1 MSANQAE
8 TAHSAS
14 NAALPTRT
22 MCKVLGVSPSGFY
35 AWKDR
40 PRSPRA
46 QSNLALT
53 EAITQAYAQSDE
65 IYGAHKIHAEL
76 RDTTVA
82 SHDTRWARVGLNRV
96 AALMRC
102 AQLRGV
108 SNRRSYV
115 VTTERDDTAPKAPDL
130 VNRQFVATAPD
141 QLWVA
146 DITYVP
152 VQGEFIFL
160 AVVLDVWSRKVVG
173 WHIGESLHTEMI
185 LAALEMA
192 ARARKP
198 ESVIHHSDQG
208 CQYTSLAFGS
218 RCKELNVRPSMGTVG
233 DAYDNAMAESF
244 FALLESELLSRRKF
258 TSKAEA
264 SMALF
269 TYIEAWYNR
278 TRRHG
283 ALGQISP
290 LAFENNFYAKK
301 VQNDAT
307 NPTTKSTTTGDPSDQ
322 NSSETAKTNL
332 NDAILI
338 AMQPS

>member
-1 MSANQAE
+1 MSANQAA
-8 TAHSAS
+8 TDKKPLAV
-14 NAALPTRT
+14 RT
-22 MCKVLGVSPSGFY
+22 MCKVLGVSTSGYY

-40 PRSPRA
+40 PLSARA
-46 QSNLALT
+46 QANVALT
-53 EAITQAYAQSDE
+53 QVIAVAHASSDE
-65 IYGAHKIHAEL
+65 IYGAPKLHAEL
-76 RDTTVA
+76 RDATVCT
-82 SHDTRWARVGLNRV
+82 HDPRWANVGKNRV

-102 AQLRGV
+102 AGLRGV

-115 VTTERDDTAPKAPDL
+115 VTTERDVNERPAPDL
-130 VNRQFVATAPD
+130 VNRQFVASAPD

-152 VQGEFIFL
+152 TWAGFVYL

-173 WHIGESLHTEMI
+173 WHIGQSLHTDLI

-198 ESVIHHSDQG
+198 RSVIHHSDQG
-208 CQYTSLAFGS
+208 CQYTSVAFGS

-244 FALLESELLSRRKF
+244 FSLLESELLNRRTFK
-258 TSKAEA
+258 TKAQA
-264 SMALF
+264 AMALF

-283 ALGQISP
+283 SLGQISP
-290 LAFENNFYAKK
+290 LVFENNFHKTEAQK
-301 VQNDAT
+301 NAT
-307 NPTTKSTTTGDPSDQ
+307 QGKQTEIKTDDPSDEK
-322 NSSETAKTNL
+322 NNAKPTTSSV
-332 NDAILI
+332 DAILE
-338 AMQPS
+338 AMESS

>member
-1 MSANQAE
+1 
-8 TAHSAS
+8 
-14 NAALPTRT
+14 
-22 MCKVLGVSPSGFY
+22 MCEVLGVSTSGYY
-35 AWKDR
+35 AWKNR
-40 PRSPRA
+40 PASART
-46 QSNLALT
+46 QSNVALT
-53 EAITQAYAQSDE
+53 EAITLAYAQSDE

-96 AALMRC
+96 ATLMRC
-102 AQLRGV
+102 ARLRGV

-115 VTTERDDTAPKAPDL
+115 VTTERDVNERPAPDL
-130 VNRQFVATAPD
+130 VNRQFVASAPNE
-141 QLWVA
+141 LWVA

-152 VQGEFIFL
+152 TWAGFVYL

-173 WHIGESLHTEMI
+173 WHIGQSLHTDLI

-198 ESVIHHSDQG
+198 KSVIHHSDQG
-208 CQYTSLAFGS
+208 CQYTSVAFGS
-218 RCKELNVRPSMGTVG
+218 RCRELNVRPSMGTVG

-244 FALLESELLSRRKF
+244 FALLESELLSRRTFK
-258 TSKAEA
+258 TKAEA
-264 SMALF
+264 TMALF

-307 NPTTKSTTTGDPSDQ
+307 GVT
-322 NSSETAKTNL
+322 TNL
-332 NDAILI
+332 NDVILT